1 MEQKQTLWII
11 AAAGMFLLV
20 VLGAAFI
27 LYSPAKNPVPAPV
40 TQTQLFNGNNS
51 GWSQQNPAAE
61 YTNTTQL
68 TSPLPSFQTQ
78 APEEITTDEL
88 TVFADNAVLYSMNT
102 PVTEEP
108 NETTI
113 DLNNLKEKETQ
124 PQNINITVNIPE
136 PKTVV
141 TPVTTVP
148 APVPEVKDFRKEES
162 RSTNRTI
169 AKTESSSVKVVKK
182 AENKSAPAKTKPAET
197 KAAPKSEEKVL
208 DRYWVQAASFS
219 TKKTAEDARAV
230 LDANKIPAD
239 IFTYTDAKGKTYY
252 RVRVG
257 PYTTKSEAEYWRA
270 RILKISDF
278 AKSESYIT
286 VN

>member
-102 PVTEEP
+102 PVAEEP

-113 DLNNLKEKETQ
+113 DLNSLKEKETQ

>member
-113 DLNNLKEKETQ
+113 DLNSLKEKETQ